1 MQLIT
6 IGVCACGK
14 RGTLV
19 NHRCGFC
26 EDGASNGQDA
36 RPKIAPHMTVARA
49 LDLLVAELTEDM
61 PQPLV
66 ERFTLAS
73 IAADLCR
80 LAGEPV
86 PAVVLEALD
95 GPDCAPYP
103 LRETHREPAYAAD

>member
-1 MQLIT
+1 MHLIT

-26 EDGASNGQDA
+26 EDASNGHLA
-36 RPKIAPHMTVARA
+36 SPKATAPMPVTIA
-49 LDLLVAELTEDM
+49 LDLLLAELAEDV

-73 IAADLCR
+73 VAADLCR